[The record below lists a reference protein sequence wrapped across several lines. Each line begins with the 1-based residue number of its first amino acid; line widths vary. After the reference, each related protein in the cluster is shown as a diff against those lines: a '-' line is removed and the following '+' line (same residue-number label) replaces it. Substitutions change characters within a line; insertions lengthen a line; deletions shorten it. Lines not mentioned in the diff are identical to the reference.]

1 MYLAGR
7 MSWRYRDELIL
18 AGKAIGATLVA
29 LLPCLAYPFNKY
41 VSLTFAYLWVNT
53 TYAIG
58 YERVARVLGIDERAA
73 KVAWAAVCLIAFLIL
88 VGSFIH
94 LGMSRG

>member
-18 AGKAIGATLVA
+18 AGKAIGVTLIA
-29 LLPCLAYPFNKY
+29 LLPCIAYPFNKF
-41 VSLTFAYLWVNT
+41 VSLTLAYLWANIA
-53 TYAIG
+53 YKIG
-58 YERVARVLGIDERAA
+58 YKRVARALDIDERAA
-73 KVAWAAVCLIAFLIL
+73 MVAWAAVCLISLLIL